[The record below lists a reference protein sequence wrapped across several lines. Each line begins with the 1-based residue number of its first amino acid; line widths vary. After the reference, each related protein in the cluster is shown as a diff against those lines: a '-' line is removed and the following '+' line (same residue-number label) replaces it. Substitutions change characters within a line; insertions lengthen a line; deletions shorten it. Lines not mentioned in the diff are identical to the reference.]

1 MEENFKHTFWLI
13 IFKENIWH
21 IFMQSYSWHLIWI
34 YIQIKIIILLLH
46 MLFNDMVN
54 LNLSI
59 IHSGDISAYLL
70 FCIFSTDFTF
80 ITVLIKVLSLAGYP
94 GSSPHKFDIILKLT
108 WKYVFSRKGV
118 LKNINLLDEYAYEI
132 TLLHFE

>member
-1 MEENFKHTFWLI
+1 
-13 IFKENIWH
+13 
-21 IFMQSYSWHLIWI
+21 MQLHSWHLIWI

-80 ITVLIKVLSLAGYP
+80 ITVLIKVLSLTSYP
-94 GSSPHKFDIILKLT
+94 DSSPHKFDNILKLT

-132 TLLHFE
+132 TLLHFELLLFMFESRHRLP